1 MALGAAGYRAVAPDM
16 RGYGHTDAP
25 LAIEGYSWQ
34 VILADMTALMDALG
48 CETAVLCGH
57 DWGAIL
63 AWFFAVAAPERFP
76 TMIVLSVPP
85 GGLGCWSDTAP
96 MDALVAQHGTGDE
109 GNYFYTLCHCEDFDA
124 VSSQACTSR
133 SILTLGDCFS
143 ESPLRVMNAW
153 VDYDQLLVCFQ
164 GYGEAW
170 PFTEGVYTGPAEE
183 EYNSDPARMLRMMFF
198 TGRAS
203 SCRALQVR
211 ISFLGS
217 CFVGNEPILVSFW
230 SHPGALT

>member
-1 MALGAAGYRAVAPDM
+1 MLVLSRESWYSWRHQLVALGEAGYRAVAPDM

-34 VILADMTALMDALG
+34 VILADMTGLMDVLG

-76 TMIVLSVPP
+76 TMIILSVPP

-109 GNYFYTLCHCEDFDA
+109 SNYFYTLCHCEDFDA
-124 VSSQACTSR
+124 VSAQAIASNSPLSVIYG
-133 SILTLGDCFS
+133 SILIDC
-143 ESPLRVMNAW
+143 L
-153 VDYDQLLVCFQ
+153 CCQ
-164 GYGEAW
+164 GYGKAW
-170 PFTEGVYTGPAEE
+170 PFTEGVHTGPAEE
-183 EYNSDPARMLRMMFF
+183 EYDSDP
-198 TGRAS
+198 
-203 SCRALQVR
+203 
-211 ISFLGS
+211 
-217 CFVGNEPILVSFW
+217 
-230 SHPGALT
+230 GAIFD